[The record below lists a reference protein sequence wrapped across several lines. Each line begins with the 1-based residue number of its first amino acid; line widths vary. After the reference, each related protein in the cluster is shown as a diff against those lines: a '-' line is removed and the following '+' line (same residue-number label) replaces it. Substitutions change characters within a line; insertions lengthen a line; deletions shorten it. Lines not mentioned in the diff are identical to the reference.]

1 MNNCPICKSD
11 KSIIKIINVKKF
23 PLLNSAVSKSYK
35 KKLIKNFGKKN
46 LLHPLVVL
54 YCNRCIHTF
63 LKTVPN
69 QKKMDVLRQSRT
81 FFRTARSLLK

>member
-11 KSIIKIINVKKF
+11 KNIIKIINVKKF

-54 YCNRCIHTF
+54 FCNRAKRNEAI
-63 LKTVPN
+63 N
-69 QKKMDVLRQSRT
+69 IWNSEN
-81 FFRTARSLLK
+81 